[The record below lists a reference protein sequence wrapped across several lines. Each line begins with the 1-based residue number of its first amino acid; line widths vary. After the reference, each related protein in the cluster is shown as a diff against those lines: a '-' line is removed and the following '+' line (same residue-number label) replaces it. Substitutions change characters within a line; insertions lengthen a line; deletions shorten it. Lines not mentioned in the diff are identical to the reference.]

1 MNEHRIT
8 YDGVDYVVGEPTI
21 ENWKKIVVSE
31 SFKTPEDFNLDI
43 ISIST
48 GLSVE
53 ELKKVSMGEILNVMS
68 GLSEYYDNIDKSF
81 HSKFVFKGVEY
92 EFADL
97 NNLTFGHFVDIDTF
111 SQQPESFRTQNLE
124 KYMALLYIPKG
135 EDYMTNLKERTE
147 LFKELPVRYFQG
159 AFTFFFHLGET
170 LFPTTGR
177 YSMRLLMITLMIRLK
192 RKWKKLLTRIGRGM
206 SRYLHSLKTTLR
218 RLIGSQN

>member
-8 YDGVDYVVGEPTI
+8 YDNVDYIVGEPTI
-21 ENWKKIVVSE
+21 DNWKKIIVSE
-31 SFKTPEDFNLDI
+31 SFKTPEDFHLDL

-81 HSKFVFKGVEY
+81 HGKIQFKGVEY

-111 SQQPESFRTQNLE
+111 SQKPESFRTQNLE
-124 KYMALLYIPKG
+124 KYMALLYSPKG
-135 EDYMTNLKERTE
+135 EDYMENLKERTE
-147 LFKELPVRYFQG
+147 LFKGLPVKYFQG
-159 AFTFFFHLGET
+159 AQTFFFHLEET
-170 LFPTTGR
+170 LYPPTGR

-192 RKWKKLLTRIGRGM
+192 KKWKKLLTRIGVGIR
-206 SRYLHSLKTTLR
+206 RLVLWLKTTLLKSM
-218 RLIGSQN
+218 RLRN